1 LGRVVPER
9 DVKAAAE
16 VAGMLADA
24 DSIDDLGVLRH
35 GAMGKVFTG
44 LPDLTEREGT
54 QEIPN
59 VDAAR

>member
-1 LGRVVPER
+1 
-9 DVKAAAE
+9 
-16 VAGMLADA
+16 MLADA